1 MRDELATVLRL
12 VAEGTLT
19 PEEAAP
25 IIEALSAAPATPRS
39 GEGATGGPGPS
50 AAAADARRGSGE
62 ATAPSARLHLRVSI
76 SERGRQVIN
85 LRIPTRYADAALGW
99 VPGIAATRVGEIKSA
114 IAAGTPGPILDVED
128 EDGSRVLIT
137 IE

>member
-12 VAEGTLT
+12 VAEGTLS

-25 IIEALSAAPATPRS
+25 IIEALSASPAATPR
-39 GEGATGGPGPS
+39 AGG
-50 AAAADARRGSGE
+50 AAAADRTTSARDADGG
-62 ATAPSARLHLRVSI
+62 AADTADSSARLHLRFSI

-85 LRIPTRYADAALGW
+85 LRIPTRYADAAMGIL
-99 VPGIAATRVGEIKSA
+99 PGIAANRMGQIRSA
-114 IAAGTPGPILDVED
+114 IAAGARGPILDVED

>member
-12 VAEGTLT
+12 VAEGALS

-25 IIEALSAAPATPRS
+25 IIEALSAS
-39 GEGATGGPGPS
+39 GEPGRARSSADERGGGES
-50 AAAADARRGSGE
+50 ASSPAS
-62 ATAPSARLHLRVSI
+62 RLHLRVSI

-85 LRIPTRYADAALGW
+85 LRIPARYADAALRM
-99 VPGIAATRVGEIKSA
+99 VPGIAATRVGDVRSA
-114 IAAGTPGPILDVED
+114 IAAGTMGPILDVED

>member
-12 VAEGTLT
+12 VAEGTLS

-25 IIEALSAAPATPRS
+25 IIEALSASPTAGVPNGRAASASER
-39 GEGATGGPGPS
+39 AAS
-50 AAAADARRGSGE
+50 AATERSM
-62 ATAPSARLHLRVSI
+62 RLHLRVSI

-85 LRIPTRYADAALGW
+85 LRIPARYADAALAM
-99 VPGIAATRVGEIKSA
+99 VPGIAATRVGDVRSA
-114 IAAGTPGPILDVED
+114 IAAGSIGPILDVED